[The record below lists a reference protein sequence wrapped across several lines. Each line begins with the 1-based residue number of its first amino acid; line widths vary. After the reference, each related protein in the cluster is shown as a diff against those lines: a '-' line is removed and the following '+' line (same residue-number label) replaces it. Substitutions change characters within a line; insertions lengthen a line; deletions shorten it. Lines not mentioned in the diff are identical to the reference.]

1 MGRTVIMRAAAVCA
15 VLASLPMLALGE
27 DVAQRK
33 ESAVRTALEK
43 QGKTGDF
50 SELVASTA
58 RAAAITEL
66 KMSGTLGAP
75 EVTIATDGRP
85 AYEWFKMDGGKRIVI
100 DFHNTIHLQSG
111 LKLAPIGAAPLIRV
125 RSSLFSLEPE
135 FVTRIVIDLQRAA
148 QPEFSQEDMKVTMRL
163 RKSAA
168 DEANTSL
175 SSKAME
181 VGTNLAQAQQKI
193 ESEKQ
198 RLTEAVQRAVLAEA
212 PAELVNDA
220 INAAF
225 ADATAT
231 DAKTTEQINAV
242 FESARTPFETQRSRL
257 DELQAG
263 LFAKTIDADKAKT
276 TLKSIE
282 KEIENAASKAEDEF
296 AGIEKGLTESFDAR
310 AKTYDALIASAK
322 EAQEKAA
329 EAATIELA
337 KANEAAA
344 TVPTAAEP
352 ATVLPEVMAVAAT
365 SEPVKTETVTSS
377 IEKIE
382 RDLADIRGDAQ
393 PAATEQVIIDTPVI
407 ESVTEPVHVDAAE
420 PAPQL
425 TNQTAPAAVE
435 EPAIVAPS
443 SDAALAK
450 LDRLHAE
457 MSKLADTIASATAAP
472 VDPAT
477 GMQTTTAIAINIVP
491 ALDTID
497 AAPVSVDNVK
507 NVNIDV
513 PADEAIIVAQASET
527 PEPAA
532 AEPAPEETPTAEP
545 GAAEESATAS
555 EPEGIADTAT
565 PADAPAEG
573 AAPAPVETSGE
584 APAVVEEPA
593 APMQPVKVIAAAVPA
608 ERESLPPGMDPLD
621 QIVNIDFREMD
632 LSSVV
637 SLLAKKGQV
646 NVIAGTEV
654 TGTVTADIRNVPL
667 RRAMDMVLR
676 MNGLGVVE
684 EEGIFRIV
692 PYEEA
697 VAARRMTKMVP
708 LTNAQAEDVRTTLEG
723 ILVGGRDAKL
733 VSVSA
738 NKNTNVLIISGPEDR
753 AAEFER
759 LARELD
765 VKEPTLPTV
774 TEAIKLNYLDPTS
787 AKPIAETLKSEK
799 IGKVEIDKE
808 GRHIVVTDIPAAVE
822 QMKLLLASVDKPVK
836 QVAIE
841 AMIVDAVLRDASQTG
856 VDWTLDAI
864 RRHSTNGDLVS
875 DLSQLTFDGNLGPV
889 GTTNLDAGVLQL
901 GILSSEVRLNAT
913 IAAEVQSRN
922 AQILASPSIVTVENQ
937 AATISIVQEFPYQEI
952 TQGLT
957 GPPVASTEFKPIG
970 VTLDV
975 TPRITHTNDTIVE
988 IAAKQSSVSGLTET
1002 GVPIED
1008 KREAQTTLRAQDG
1021 RTIFIGGLRN
1031 TSNVL
1036 NVNKIPVL
1044 GDIPVLNFMFRNT
1057 NAEKQNTELL
1067 IFLTC
1072 RVMDQELPEL
1082 TVTQQEEF
1090 DKLDAQPKVPD
1101 GQRANFH
1108 DILRPQDMRD
1118 PMWKWRRSN
1127 R

>member
-1 MGRTVIMRAAAVCA
+1 MGRTVILRAVALCA

-43 QGKTGDF
+43 QGKTGDYA
-50 SELVASTA
+50 ELVASSA
-58 RAAAITEL
+58 RAAAITDV
-66 KMSGTLGAP
+66 KMGGTLGAP
-75 EVTIATDGRP
+75 EVTVSTDGRP

-125 RSSLFSLEPE
+125 RTSLYSLDPE

-148 QPEFSQEDMKVTMRL
+148 QPEFSQEDTKVTMRL
-163 RKSAA
+163 RKTAA
-168 DEANTSL
+168 DEANASL
-175 SSKAME
+175 SNKAMV

-198 RLTEAVQRAVLAEA
+198 RLTEAVQRAVLAEP
-212 PAELVNDA
+212 PAELVNDEIRA
-220 INAAF
+220 ALADASARASKTTEHINAA
-225 ADATAT
+225 
-231 DAKTTEQINAV
+231 

-263 LFAKTIDADKAKT
+263 LFGKTIDAEKAST

-282 KEIENAASKAEDEF
+282 KEIESAADKANKEF
-296 AGIEKGLTESFDAR
+296 AGIETEFGEAIDVHAR
-310 AKTYDALIASAK
+310 QYDALIASAK
-322 EAQEKAA
+322 GAQEKAP

-337 KANEAAA
+337 KADAPTERA
-344 TVPTAAEP
+344 PTAAEP
-352 ATVLPEVMAVAAT
+352 APVVPEIAPVVST
-365 SEPVKTETVTSS
+365 LEPDKTETVASS

-382 RDLADIRGDAQ
+382 RDLADIRGEEQAAMTEPVSIDA
-393 PAATEQVIIDTPVI
+393 PVI
-407 ESVTEPVHVDAAE
+407 EPATEPIHVDVAE
-420 PAPQL
+420 ISPQDANESAPTL
-425 TNQTAPAAVE
+425 VEAPV
-435 EPAIVAPS
+435 IVTPT
-443 SDAALAK
+443 SDAVLAK
-450 LDRLHAE
+450 LDGLNADMSRLAE
-457 MSKLADTIASATAAP
+457 AIASATEAP

-477 GMQTTTAIAINIVP
+477 GLETTTAVAVNIVP
-491 ALDTID
+491 VLDAVD
-497 AAPVSVDNVK
+497 AAPLP
-507 NVNIDV
+507 VNSATINER
-513 PADEAIIVAQASET
+513 ADAAIVVAQATET
-527 PEPAA
+527 PEPVA
-532 AEPAPEETPTAEP
+532 AEPAQEETPAAEP
-545 GAAEESATAS
+545 GATEESATAS
-555 EPEGIADTAT
+555 EPAATADPAP
-565 PADAPAEG
+565 PADAPADG
-573 AAPAPVETSGE
+573 AAPAPAETSGE
-584 APAVVEEPA
+584 APAVVEEPDA
-593 APMQPVKVIAAAVPA
+593 APAQPVKVIAAAVPA
-608 ERESLPPGMDPLD
+608 ERETLPPGVDPLD

-667 RRAMDMVLR
+667 RKAMDMVLR
-676 MNGLGVVE
+676 MNGLGIVE

-692 PYEEA
+692 TYDEA
-697 VAARRMTKMVP
+697 VAARRTTKMVP

-808 GRHIVVTDIPAAVE
+808 GRHVVVTDIPAAVE
-822 QMKLLLASVDKPVK
+822 QMKQLLASVDKPVK

-856 VDWTLDAI
+856 VDWTIDAI

-937 AATISIVQEFPYQEI
+937 PATISIVQEFPYQEI

-975 TPRITHTNDTIVE
+975 TPRITHTNDTIVL
-988 IAAKQSSVSGLTET
+988 IQAKQSSVSGLTET

-1090 DKLDAQPKVPD
+1090 DKLDATPKVPD

>member
-1 MGRTVIMRAAAVCA
+1 MGRTVILRATVLCA
-15 VLASLPMLALGE
+15 VLAALPLLALGE

-50 SELVASTA
+50 AELVASSA
-58 RAAAITEL
+58 RAAAITDV
-66 KMSGTLGAP
+66 KMGGTLGAP

-125 RSSLFSLEPE
+125 RTSLFSLEPE

-148 QPEFSQEDMKVTMRL
+148 QPEFSQEDTKVTMRL

-168 DEANTSL
+168 DEANASL

-181 VGTNLAQAQQKI
+181 VGTNLSQAQQKI

-198 RLTEAVQRAVLAEA
+198 RLTEAIQRAALSEA
-212 PAELVNDA
+212 PAEIANDE
-220 INAAF
+220 IKTAF
-225 ADATAT
+225 DDASSA
-231 DAKTTEQINAV
+231 DAKTIEQIIAV

-282 KEIENAASKAEDEF
+282 REIENAADKAVKDF
-296 AGIEKGLTESFDAR
+296 AGIEKGLADSFEAR
-310 AKTYDALIASAK
+310 AKTYDALLASAK
-322 EAQEKAA
+322 ESQEKAA
-329 EAATIELA
+329 EAAKIELA
-337 KANEAAA
+337 KAEVAAA
-344 TVPTAAEP
+344 PAKAVTEPVTAEP
-352 ATVLPEVMAVAAT
+352 ETAIVPVTE
-365 SEPVKTETVTSS
+365 EPAKTDVVTSS

-382 RDLADIRGDAQ
+382 RDLADIGGGAQ
-393 PAATEQVIIDTPVI
+393 PAVLQQVAVETPVV
-407 ESVTEPVHVDAAE
+407 EPASEPVHMDTAE
-420 PAPQL
+420 PASQQSVE
-425 TNQTAPAAVE
+425 NISAPVGEAAV
-435 EPAIVAPS
+435 VAPS
-443 SDAALAK
+443 RDAALAK
-450 LDRLHAE
+450 LDGLNAD
-457 MSKLADTIASATAAP
+457 MSKLAEAIASATVAP

-477 GMQTTTAIAINIVP
+477 GMQTTTAIAMNIVP
-491 ALDTID
+491 VLDTVD
-497 AAPVSVDNVK
+497 AAPV
-507 NVNIDV
+507 
-513 PADEAIIVAQASET
+513 PADNAKTNVLTDAAIVVAQATET

-532 AEPAPEETPTAEP
+532 AEPAAEEAPAAEP
-545 GAAEESATAS
+545 GAAEESATPS
-555 EPEGIADTAT
+555 ESNSAADAAAPTEST
-565 PADAPAEG
+565 PAPEEG
-573 AAPAPVETSGE
+573 AAPAPAETSGE

-593 APMQPVKVIAAAVPA
+593 PPAQPVKVIAAAVPA

-667 RRAMDMVLR
+667 RKAMDMVLR
-676 MNGLGVVE
+676 MNGLGIVE

-697 VAARRMTKMVP
+697 VAARRTTKMVP

-856 VDWTLDAI
+856 VDWTLDAL

-901 GILSSEVRLNAT
+901 GILSSEIRLNAT

>member
-1 MGRTVIMRAAAVCA
+1 MGRTLILRAAAVCT
-15 VLASLPMLALGE
+15 VLAALPMLALGE

-50 SELVASTA
+50 SELVASTT

-66 KMSGTLGAP
+66 KMGGTLGAP

-111 LKLAPIGAAPLIRV
+111 LKLAPIGAAPLTRV

-135 FVTRIVIDLQRAA
+135 FVTRVVIDLQRAA
-148 QPEFSQEDMKVTMRL
+148 QPEFSQDDAKVTMRL

-168 DEANTSL
+168 DEASASL

-198 RLTEAVQRAVLAEA
+198 RLTESVQRAALAEA
-212 PAELVNDA
+212 PAELVNNE
-220 INAAF
+220 IK
-225 ADATAT
+225 ATFDEASSS
-231 DAKTTEQINAV
+231 DAKTIERINAT
-242 FESARTPFETQRSRL
+242 FDGARAPFETQRSRL

-263 LFAKTIDADKAKT
+263 LFAKTIETDKAKA

-282 KEIENAASKAEDEF
+282 KEIESAAHKADNDF
-296 AGIEKGLTESFDAR
+296 ADIEKGLMESFDTR
-310 AKTYDALIASAK
+310 AKKYDTQIASAK
-322 EAQEKAA
+322 EVQEKAA
-329 EAATIELA
+329 ETATLELA
-337 KANEAAA
+337 KADEPSAPAP
-344 TVPTAAEP
+344 VVAEP
-352 ATVLPEVMAVAAT
+352 AAIEPEVMIAAAAIEPAKTEAVAST
-365 SEPVKTETVTSS
+365 

-382 RDLADIRGDAQ
+382 RDLADIRGDIQ
-393 PAATEQVIIDTPVI
+393 PA
-407 ESVTEPVHVDAAE
+407 VTEHVSVDAPVVEPAAEPTHVDIAE
-420 PAPQL
+420 PAPQ
-425 TNQTAPAAVE
+425 QTVESTPTVVE
-435 EPAIVAPS
+435 EAVVVGPS
-443 SDAALAK
+443 KDIALAK
-450 LDRLHAE
+450 LDGLSAE
-457 MSKLADTIASATAAP
+457 MSKLADTIATVTAAP
-472 VDPAT
+472 VDPVT
-477 GMQTTTAIAINIVP
+477 GMQTTTAIAMNIVP
-491 ALDTID
+491 ALDAVD
-497 AAPVSVDNVK
+497 AAPVSADSAV
-507 NVNIDV
+507 IDV
-513 PADEAIIVAQASET
+513 PADEAIVVAQASET

-532 AEPAPEETPTAEP
+532 AAPAQEETPAAEP
-545 GAAEESATAS
+545 GASEESATPS
-555 EPEGIADTAT
+555 EPESASD
-565 PADAPAEG
+565 PAAPAES
-573 AAPAPVETSGE
+573 APAQEESAASAPAETSGE
-584 APAVVEEPA
+584 APAVVAEPI
-593 APMQPVKVIAAAVPA
+593 APAQPVKVIAVAVPA
-608 ERESLPPGMDPLD
+608 EREDLPPGMDPLD

-667 RRAMDMVLR
+667 RKAMDMVLR
-676 MNGLGVVE
+676 MNGLGIVE
-684 EEGIFRIV
+684 EEGIFRVV
-692 PYEEA
+692 PYDEA
-697 VAARRMTKMVP
+697 VAARRTTKMVP

-856 VDWTLDAI
+856 VDWTIDAI
-864 RRHSTNGDLVS
+864 RRFSSNGDLVS
-875 DLSQLTFDGNLGPV
+875 DLSQLRFDGNLGSV

-901 GILSSEVRLNAT
+901 GLLSSEVRLNAT

-988 IAAKQSSVSGLTET
+988 IQAKQSSVSGLTET

-1036 NVNKIPVL
+1036 NVSKIPVL

-1057 NAEKQNTELL
+1057 NAEKVNTELL

-1072 RVMDQELPEL
+1072 HVMDQELPEL
-1082 TVTQQEEF
+1082 TVTQEKEF
-1090 DKLDAQPKVPD
+1090 DKLDATPKVPD